1 LDYPYWQSALD
12 SMCGIFSLINA
23 DKLINKSTEE
33 ESQTLFNQIIEYLAR
48 KRQLKSSIIEGTNHR
63 QLMMI
68 LNDVVGDRIPI
79 KITNR
84 KNVNKLSCWWDFT
97 REYLGQDNR
106 AVVISLDGRESHFST
121 IKSMTDRAMALSDS
135 GGIKIIRKSACRLRG
150 YKKEDK
156 YVIYPSQ
163 CIYLGK
169 EMLK

>member
-23 DKLINKSTEE
+23 DKLINNSTEE
-33 ESQTLFNQIIEYLAR
+33 ESQTLFNQIIEYLAK

-63 QLMMI
+63 QIMQI
-68 LNDVVGDRIPI
+68 LNDVVGDRIPV

-97 REYLGQDNR
+97 REYLQQDCR

-121 IKSMTDRAMALSDS
+121 IKSMTDRVMALSDS
-135 GGIKIIRKSACRLRG
+135 GGIKIIRKSACKLKG
-150 YKKEDK
+150 YEREDR
-156 YVIYPSQ
+156 YIIYPAQ
-163 CIYLGK
+163 TIYLGR
-169 EMLK
+169 E